1 MESLEDNFIIL
12 SKEKYATIWLSTKY
26 LEDILMT
33 GARFV
38 VVVFFFYPHHPTL
51 NDTEIAL
58 IFVEEI
64 SLCDSLASTSSL
76 HPSEP

>member
-12 SKEKYATIWLSTKY
+12 SKEKYTTIWLSTKY

-33 GARFV
+33 GAQFV
-38 VVVFFFYPHHPTL
+38 VCFFHPHHPTL

-64 SLCDSLASTSSL
+64 SLCNSLASTSSL

>member
-12 SKEKYATIWLSTKY
+12 SKEKYTTIWLSTKY

-38 VVVFFFYPHHPTL
+38 VCFFHPHHPTL

-64 SLCDSLASTSSL
+64 SLCNSLASTSSL